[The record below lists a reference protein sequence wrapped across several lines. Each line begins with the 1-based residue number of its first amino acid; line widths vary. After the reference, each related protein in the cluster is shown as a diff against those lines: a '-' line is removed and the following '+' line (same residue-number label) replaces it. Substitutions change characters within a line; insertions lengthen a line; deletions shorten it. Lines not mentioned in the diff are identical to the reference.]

1 MTSGTGKFITLE
13 GGEGAGKTTCMAH
26 VRQCLGDA
34 GIRFIETREPG
45 GTPVAEK
52 IRDLLLDKT
61 NTDIQADAELLLMFA
76 ARSQHLD
83 ELIRPAL
90 QRGDWVL
97 CDRFTDATHAY
108 QGGGRGISHDR
119 ISDLEHWTQKGLK
132 PDLTLLLDLPVETG
146 LERAGQRSTPD
157 RFESESIQFMERTRG
172 AYREIAASE
181 PQRVKVIDASLPLD
195 DVVAQI
201 DRVMNDFLS
210 HD

>member
-1 MTSGTGKFITLE
+1 MASNTGKFITLE

-34 GIRFIETREPG
+34 DIRFIVTREPG

-76 ARSQHLD
+76 ARAQHLD

-108 QGGGRGISHDR
+108 QGGGRGIAHDR
-119 ISDLEHWTQKGLK
+119 ISELEQWTQKGLK

-146 LERAGQRSTPD
+146 LQRAGQRSTPD
-157 RFESESIQFMERTRG
+157 RFESESIQFMERTRD
-172 AYREIAASE
+172 AYRRIAANE
-181 PQRVKVIDASLPLD
+181 PQRVKVIDASMPLD

-201 DRVMNDFLS
+201 DTVMNDFLS
-210 HD
+210 